1 LRYPRPD
8 FCRPLHVSAAAELPD
23 TSDLWADHGEI
34 IALTM
39 PNLFL
44 GGIASDAMEV
54 RLVQGLLDES
64 GGLVA
69 LHASTAVELAGSN
82 ALNSVLQT
90 VAGFQWGRLQIKT
103 TTATTATLQ
112 LTGVAHS

>member
-1 LRYPRPD
+1 MRYPRPD
-8 FCRPLHVSAAAELPD
+8 FCRPLHVSADLELPD
-23 TSDLWADHGEI
+23 TSDEWADHGEI

-54 RLVQGLLDES
+54 RLVQGRLDDNGS
-64 GGLVA
+64 LVA
-69 LHASTAVELAGSN
+69 FHASTAVELAGSN

-90 VAGFQWGRLQIKT
+90 VTGFQWGRIQIKT
-103 TTATTATLQ
+103 TTATTASLQ